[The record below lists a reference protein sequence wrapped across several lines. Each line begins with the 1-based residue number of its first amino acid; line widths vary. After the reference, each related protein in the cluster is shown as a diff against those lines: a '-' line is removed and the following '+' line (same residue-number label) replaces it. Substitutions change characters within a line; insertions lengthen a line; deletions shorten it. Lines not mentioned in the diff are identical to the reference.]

1 MPFFVC
7 KNYKK
12 EYIMEKTFGNFLQEF
27 VNKSYNELLEIA
39 NQAFCLI
46 VEAYDKINPDGEV
59 SDFFLPFIATT
70 IAADGQLTS
79 LELTFLNDVLE
90 GNLAYEEAKSFAQ
103 AYYNPEIFEVVD
115 QMIDACGKDLK
126 HALVIFCVCFAAVD
140 ETITREET
148 AYLAKLL
155 A

>member
-1 MPFFVC
+1 
-7 KNYKK
+7 
-12 EYIMEKTFGNFLQEF
+12 MEKTFGDFLQEF

-46 VEAYDKINPDGEV
+46 MEAYDKINPDGEV
-59 SDFFLPFIATT
+59 ADFFLPFIATT
-70 IAADGQLTS
+70 IASDGQLTK
-79 LELTFLNDVLE
+79 LEHTFLNDVIE
-90 GNLAYEEAKSFAQ
+90 GDLGYDEAKSFAQ
-103 AYYNPEIFEVVD
+103 AYYDPEIFEVVD
-115 QMIDACGKDLK
+115 QMIDACGEDLK
-126 HALVIFCVCFAAVD
+126 YSLVIFCVCFAAVD